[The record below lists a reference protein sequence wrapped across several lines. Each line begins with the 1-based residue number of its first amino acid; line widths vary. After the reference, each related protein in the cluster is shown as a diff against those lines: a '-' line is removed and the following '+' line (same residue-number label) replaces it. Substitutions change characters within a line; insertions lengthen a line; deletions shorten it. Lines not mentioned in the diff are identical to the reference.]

1 MINVLETGPGIKFS
15 VNINYG
21 DDNKTTQQAPSPSTS
36 TNTQNHYRITQMRMK
51 DRSYHYIVQLSI
63 NGMEVFIFPSL
74 FVAFYQ
80 MQVSESTTPH
90 NGVFSLSISSQN
102 PLTHLPFQNFHPGN
116 LQHSPQDGGFQ
127 TQAHQLDQK
136 TSVSLSLPSY
146 SQTQRQHST
155 LVPGVGGIA
164 WSLILV

>member
-51 DRSYHYIVQLSI
+51 DGSYHYIVQLSI
-63 NGMEVFIFPSL
+63 KGMEVVIFPSL

-80 MQVSESTTPH
+80 MRGSESTTPH
-90 NGVFSLSISSQN
+90 NGVFSLSPFLLRIHLLTSHSRTFTQGTSN
-102 PLTHLPFQNFHPGN
+102 PPHRMG
-116 LQHSPQDGGFQ
+116 
-127 TQAHQLDQK
+127 
-136 TSVSLSLPSY
+136 VSRLKP
-146 SQTQRQHST
+146 T
-155 LVPGVGGIA
+155 
-164 WSLILV
+164 SLIRRQM